1 LPFSVLLHPK
11 AAKALQKLDPIDKAG
26 VKKAFEELAGDPWK
40 AGKQLNPSTY
50 WGLRKGNYRAIYEI
64 DKEKNQ
70 VIVIVIFIG
79 HRKNVYDD
87 FSKML

>member
-1 LPFSVLLHPK
+1 MPFSVLLHPK
-11 AAKALQKLDPIDKAG
+11 AAKALQKLDPTDKAR
-26 VKKAFEELAGDPWK
+26 VKKALGKLAGDPWK

-50 WGLRKGNYRAIYEI
+50 WGLREGDYRAIYEI

-70 VIVIVIFIG
+70 VVVIFIG

-87 FSKML
+87 FAKML

>member
-1 LPFSVLLHPK
+1 MLLHPK
-11 AAKALQKLDPIDKAG
+11 AAKALQKLDTANKAR
-26 VKKAFEELAGDPWK
+26 VKKWLGELAGDPWK

-50 WGLRKGNYRAIYEI
+50 WGLREEDYRAIYEI

-70 VIVIVIFIG
+70 VVVIFIG

-87 FSKML
+87 FAKML